1 MSRMFERLLNKTG
14 GYFILV
20 VVALAQFATYIFT
33 IPVSLFIR
41 LNAEFTNEQF
51 SQLWLVTIVFMVL
64 ALVTLLTYT
73 FLSNRQAIVRLQDF
87 HADKVRSGETTQE
100 KDAWLQICSL
110 PWRFARSA
118 IFITL
123 LVGFTPMLV
132 YEAFILR
139 LPIDQ
144 VVYTAIGVLIAS
156 LSVITLGMIALEG
169 MLTPARQ
176 MLLPK
181 SYDTQLAGTSS
192 LRIFAK
198 LNLVILTL
206 ITIGVL
212 LVAPIGYHFTFQ
224 ALNSPA
230 QTNLLVNYQIQ
241 SLGFGLLAI
250 ILGAGLAWMLSQ
262 SVSVPLKHLVE
273 VFQKV
278 EIGDRNQSAIVTSS
292 DEIGALTVYFNRML
306 ASVNNLQTGLES
318 QVAERTAQL
327 AAVNEVGRAASA
339 ILDPDELIEKV
350 VNLITDRLGHYYS
363 ALFIVEPTGKWA
375 ELQSA
380 TGEAGRVLRES
391 RHRLEVGGRSM
402 VGTAIDQ
409 KQACIALDIGEE
421 PVRFDNPILPY
432 THSEIALPLI
442 VGNRVL
448 GALDVQST
456 KQEAFGR
463 QDVETLQNMASQVAI
478 ALENARLFQETRERL
493 QEVQTVQRQYL
504 REAWSSQA
512 TRENL
517 EYGVGD
523 ETVSEHDTAL
533 NVPLTLRDQTIGQI
547 TLTGDTEWSPEERVW
562 VESVA
567 TQTAIALE
575 NARLTEEGREQAN
588 LERTVAEITTK
599 IWSANTIDGI
609 LHTAAKEIGRALN
622 LSEATIELQGEEEG
636 APRNE

>member
-306 ASVNNLQTGLES
+306 ARVNNLQTGLES